1 MSFQIKRAQRVYNT
15 MNENKTQAQA
25 YHHKICQYLKM
36 SEIKRRSQKFA
47 EGKTDHKEPRMK
59 TSQYP
64 GSQKTKEEYVK
75 NVKEKLFSTYNSKSN
90 NANNQM

>member
-1 MSFQIKRAQRVYNT
+1 

-25 YHHKICQYLKM
+25 YHHKISQYLKM

-47 EGKTDHKEPRMK
+47 EGKTDHKEPRMI

-64 GSQKTKEEYVK
+64 GS
-75 NVKEKLFSTYNSKSN
+75 
-90 NANNQM
+90 